1 MLVTRDKGPSGAM
14 FRITLPLVVTLPVIA
29 GVMRILGERYGYYG
43 VEAGIALQIISN
55 VIITTTLLLVSALA
69 LHRSDLARRDREWA
83 LRNSE
88 QFNRLVASANP
99 DCISLFDDDGIVLFV
114 NEARCARTA

>member
-1 MLVTRDKGPSGAM
+1 
-14 FRITLPLVVTLPVIA
+14 
-29 GVMRILGERYGYYG
+29 
-43 VEAGIALQIISN
+43 
-55 VIITTTLLLVSALA
+55 LVSALA